1 MGRRAKFKGNQRTR
15 TKHQSIH
22 PIRPRSRE
30 GGRAG
35 GVKVLLA
42 NVQTLA
48 LYIAACV
55 EQMTVATLQ
64 LSLAAI
70 SGQHRHAGHVLPM
83 QVQIR
88 YGGGGRRPHGTAQK
102 KKAPALTSDVVWCVC
117 WKPRAMIF
125 AAAGTA
131 H

>member
-88 YGGGGRRPHGTAQK
+88 YGGGGA
-102 KKAPALTSDVVWCVC
+102 APSWH
-117 WKPRAMIF
+117 RAEEES
-125 AAAGTA
+125 AGPDQ
-131 H
+131 